1 MKIYHKILLYQNK
14 LLQPYVRI
22 LLRMM
27 AVLTYMASLLLIVGV
42 VYEHGFPLSATD
54 ISHLKI
60 LYKAVWI
67 IFLIDVTL
75 HIFLEYKGTKK
86 NFRKLAWILSWLLYL
101 TLVPVIFHR
110 PDEEGAILYVW
121 DFLGSK
127 LYHIPLLL
135 LFSFLNLSNGLV
147 RLLGRRTNPSLIL
160 AVSFFVIILI
170 GTGLLLLPRCTV
182 EGVVLSWVDALF
194 TSTSAVCVTGL
205 VPVDVSATFTP
216 MGLQENSRI
225 FLPKLG
231 WMRYRNS
238 RQVTGVVKNVTVSQS
253 CGKWYISI
261 QTESEVSTPVHP
273 SASMVGLDAGVA
285 KLATLSDGTVF
296 EPVNSFQKNQ
306 KTLARLQ
313 RQLSRKVKFSNN
325 WQKQKRKIQR
335 LHSCIANIRR
345 DYLHKVTTTVSKNHA
360 MIVIEDLKVSNMS
373 KSAAGTVSQPGRNV
387 RAKSGLNR
395 TILDQGWY
403 EMRRQLEYK
412 QLWRGGQVLAVP
424 PAYTS
429 QRCACCGHTA
439 KENRLSQSQFRCQ
452 VCGYTANAD
461 VNGARNILAAGHAV
475 LACGEMVQ
483 SGRPLKQEPTEM
495 IQATA

>member
-1 MKIYHKILLYQNK
+1 MRRFAGACRFVFNRALALQNENHEAGNK
-14 LLQPYVRI
+14 YIPYGK
-22 LLRMM
+22 
-27 AVLTYMASLLLIVGV
+27 MASWLVEWKNATETQWLKDSPSQ
-42 VYEHGFPLSATD
+42 PLQQS
-54 ISHLKI
+54 LK
-60 LYKAVWI
+60 
-67 IFLIDVTL
+67 D
-75 HIFLEYKGTKK
+75 LERAYK
-86 NFRKLAWILSWLLYL
+86 NFFQNRAAFPRFKKRGQNDAFRYPQGVKL
-101 TLVPVIFHR
+101 
-110 PDEEGAILYVW
+110 D
-121 DFLGSK
+121 
-127 LYHIPLLL
+127 
-135 LFSFLNLSNGLV
+135 
-147 RLLGRRTNPSLIL
+147 
-160 AVSFFVIILI
+160 
-170 GTGLLLLPRCTV
+170 
-182 EGVVLSWVDALF
+182 
-194 TSTSAVCVTGL
+194 
-205 VPVDVSATFTP
+205 
-216 MGLQENSRI
+216 QENSRI

-306 KTLARLQ
+306 KKLARLQ
-313 RQLSRKVKFSNN
+313 RQ
-325 WQKQKRKIQR
+325 
-335 LHSCIANIRR
+335 
-345 DYLHKVTTTVSKNHA
+345 
-360 MIVIEDLKVSNMS
+360 KVSNMS
-373 KSAAGTVSQPGRNV
+373 KSAAGTLSQPGRNV

-395 TILDQGWY
+395 SILDQGWY

-412 QLWRGGQVLAVP
+412 QLWSGGQLLAVP

-483 SGRPLKQEPTEM
+483 SGRSLKQEPTEM

>member
-1 MKIYHKILLYQNK
+1 MRRFAGACRFVFNRALARQNENHETGNK
-14 LLQPYVRI
+14 YIPYGK
-22 LLRMM
+22 
-27 AVLTYMASLLLIVGV
+27 MASWLVEWKNATETQWLKDAQSQ
-42 VYEHGFPLSATD
+42 PLQQS
-54 ISHLKI
+54 LK
-60 LYKAVWI
+60 
-67 IFLIDVTL
+67 D
-75 HIFLEYKGTKK
+75 LERAYK
-86 NFRKLAWILSWLLYL
+86 NFFRKRAAFPRFKKRGQNDAFRYPQG
-101 TLVPVIFHR
+101 V
-110 PDEEGAILYVW
+110 
-121 DFLGSK
+121 K
-127 LYHIPLLL
+127 L
-135 LFSFLNLSNGLV
+135 
-147 RLLGRRTNPSLIL
+147 
-160 AVSFFVIILI
+160 
-170 GTGLLLLPRCTV
+170 
-182 EGVVLSWVDALF
+182 D
-194 TSTSAVCVTGL
+194 
-205 VPVDVSATFTP
+205 
-216 MGLQENSRI
+216 QENSRI

-335 LHSCIANIRR
+335 LHSRIANIRR

-395 TILDQGWY
+395 SILDQGWY

-412 QLWRGGQVLAVP
+412 QLWSGGQVLAVP